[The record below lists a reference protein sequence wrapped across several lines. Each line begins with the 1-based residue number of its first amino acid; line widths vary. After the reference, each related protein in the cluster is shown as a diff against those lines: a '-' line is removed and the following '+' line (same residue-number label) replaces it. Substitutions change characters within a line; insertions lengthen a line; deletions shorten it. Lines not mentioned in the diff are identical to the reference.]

1 MKRYWLVFVDAGSVW
16 GGTGWHLVVPGQYNL
31 VLLGIKWNWASTRLL
46 CLYILKK
53 KVEIWSDVTTA
64 GRTMDGWD
72 EQYEQ
77 YIKYVWETRENDDF
91 GNMPGKKKRK
101 IIWIL
106 INCSLYLLDALDW
119 LYRLHLY
126 MKSWQKESF
135 WRWTV
140 LAITMEFVK
149 KFTPPDFQAK
159 NFTPS
164 ISPNFNSFSGEKTQ
178 KMSEIG

>member
-1 MKRYWLVFVDAGSVW
+1 MLGQYGAVQ
-16 GGTGWHLVVPGQYNL
+16 GGTWRYRVSITWYCL
-31 VLLGIKWNWASTRLL
+31 VLSGTGLVQGFYACIYW
-46 CLYILKK
+46 K

-72 EQYEQ
+72 EQYEQYEQ

-101 IIWIL
+101 IIWIV

-140 LAITMEFVK
+140 LAITSDMEFVK

-159 NFTPS
+159 NFTTS
-164 ISPNFNSFSGEKTQ
+164 ISPNFDSFSK
-178 KMSEIG
+178 KKHKK